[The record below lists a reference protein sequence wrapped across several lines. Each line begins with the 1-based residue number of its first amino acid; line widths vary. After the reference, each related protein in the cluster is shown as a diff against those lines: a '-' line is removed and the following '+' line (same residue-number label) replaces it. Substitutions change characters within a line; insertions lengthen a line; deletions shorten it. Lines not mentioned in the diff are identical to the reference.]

1 MSQKSMRAVLRKI
14 FLLKRQYDKLPLFQ
28 FMRDE
33 SIDAAKR
40 LSFYPCMAHFIL
52 SFGDLNKYVMRSEP
66 AQDRFQEK
74 VNLHTYEDDHHWP
87 WYLEDFQKL
96 GYDLPTR
103 PTDLMR
109 FLWGDET
116 HKNRVLMYK
125 LTAMIAQAD
134 GAERIAIIEA
144 IEETG
149 NVLFTTMLDLAKTL
163 EKRYGVELRYCGNHH
178 HDRETGHAVASEHE
192 EIAAI
197 DLDDESTKRCLD
209 WVEQVFAV
217 FEDWTNELLAYAKRA
232 SPTISAQERRSG
244 SQAAVELLS

>member
-1 MSQKSMRAVLRKI
+1 MSQKAMKTVLRKI
-14 FLLKRQYDKLPLFQ
+14 FLLKRQYNNLPLFQ
-28 FMRDE
+28 FVRDD

-40 LSFYPCMAHFIL
+40 LSFFPCMAHFIM
-52 SFGDLNKYVMRSEP
+52 SFGDLNKYVLRSEP
-66 AQDRFQEK
+66 AADKFQEK
-74 VNLHTYEDDHHWP
+74 VNLHSYEDDHHWP

-109 FLWGDET
+109 FLWGEET
-116 HKNRVLMYK
+116 HKNRVLMYQ
-125 LTAMIAQAD
+125 LTAMIAQAS

-163 EKRYGVELRYCGNHH
+163 EGRYGVELRYCGVHH
-178 HDRETGHAVASEHE
+178 HALESGHAVASEHE

-197 DLDDESTKRCLD
+197 DLDEASTQRCLAWAD
-209 WVEQVFAV
+209 QVFDL
-217 FEDWTNELLAYAKRA
+217 FEDWTNELLAYARRTTPTA
-232 SPTISAQERRSG
+232 SAPDRRTSYG
-244 SQAAVELLS
+244 AELLS